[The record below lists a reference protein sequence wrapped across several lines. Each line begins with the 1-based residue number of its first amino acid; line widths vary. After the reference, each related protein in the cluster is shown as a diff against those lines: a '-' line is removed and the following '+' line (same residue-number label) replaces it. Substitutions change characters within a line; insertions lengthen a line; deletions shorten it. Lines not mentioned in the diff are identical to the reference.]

1 MSIEKNNK
9 TYLYKRIVR
18 AKLYIDEHYIED
30 IDMDGIAGEAC
41 LSKFHFLRLFKQIY
55 GLTPHKY
62 VTSLRIN
69 RAKELLR
76 NGIAISDTCYSLGFE
91 SLSSFTKLFKRYS
104 DVNPSI
110 YSAKAKDINR
120 QIAAAPLNFVPQFYI
135 EYLHWDK

>member
-110 YSAKAKDINR
+110 
-120 QIAAAPLNFVPQFYI
+120 
-135 EYLHWDK
+135 